1 MDSDHIPKV
10 VTRVKEERRGQ
21 KLEEEEELGEEEEVE
36 FIVQNKE
43 AIEKYK
49 EVTEEI
55 RQAENQEGETMK
67 EKCDILKRIVQEAMI
82 RNRFKEEEEVRI

>member
-10 VTRVKEERRGQ
+10 VTRVEEKRGQ
-21 KLEEEEELGEEEEVE
+21 ELEEEEELGEEEEVE

-49 EVTEEI
+49 EATEEI

-67 EKCDILKRIVQEAMI
+67 ENAIH
-82 RNRFKEEEEVRI
+82 